1 MSGARL
7 DHIGIVVGDLERAL
21 AFWRDGLGL
30 AETGRG
36 VAGWPHLSALNG
48 LDDVELEWVA
58 LALGPATIELTRY
71 VRPPGAGAPPGLEN
85 TPGRAHVGVVVNDL
99 AGVSARLRALG
110 ARLRSPEPVT
120 IAAGAYAG
128 WLAVYALDPDGTSVE
143 LFERAPESTAARAG
157 EREPRS

>member
-1 MSGARL
+1 MSEARL

-36 VAGWPHLSALNG
+36 VAGWPHLSTLNG
-48 LDDVELEWVA
+48 LDDVELEWVT
-58 LALGPATIELTRY
+58 LALGAATIELTRY
-71 VRPPGAGAPPGLEN
+71 AQPTGRHAPAALEN
-85 TPGRAHVGVVVNDL
+85 APGRAHVGVVVDDL
-99 AGVSARLRALG
+99 AGVVVRLRALG

-128 WLAVYALDPDGTSVE
+128 WLALYALDPDGTSVE
-143 LFERAPESTAARAG
+143 LFERPA
-157 EREPRS
+157 